1 MTKGLAKEVGPSN
14 ITVNCICPGVIDTE
28 MNRNLTEEILEELR
42 EETPL
47 CKIGTPED
55 IANAVLFLAGDTS
68 SFITGQVLG
77 VNGGLV
83 I

>member
-1 MTKGLAKEVGPSN
+1 
-14 ITVNCICPGVIDTE
+14 

-77 VNGGLV
+77 VNGGL
-83 I
+83 II

>member
-1 MTKGLAKEVGPSN
+1 MLSCFTDDDLDA
-14 ITVNCICPGVIDTE
+14 
-28 MNRNLTEEILEELR
+28 LR

-47 CKIGTPED
+47 NRIGNTTD
-55 IANAVLFLAGDTS
+55 IAETLLFLASDKA

-77 VNGGLV
+77 VNGGFV